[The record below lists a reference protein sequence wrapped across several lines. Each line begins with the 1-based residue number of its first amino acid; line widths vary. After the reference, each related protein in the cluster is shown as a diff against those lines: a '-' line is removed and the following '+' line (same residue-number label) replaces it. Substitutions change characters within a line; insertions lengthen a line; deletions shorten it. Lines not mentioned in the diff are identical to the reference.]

1 MVGGARSRHILLKVT
16 LPPSKQVSSLTS
28 KKFCLQE
35 HGDVSSHQD
44 SYPDFTWPQQRNSQH
59 GNPRRDRCFEQ
70 MDIMACLWSVM
81 PADSSSPRAEWLWS
95 RLSGPVRTLIGALS
109 GLVLQPV
116 CSLCRWAVH
125 QHEEIIHDH
134 LTPHILASD
143 PDIFINTC
151 QIQGFTNLYWIQ
163 VRGSTNQMLKY
174 KSN

>member
-1 MVGGARSRHILLKVT
+1 MVGRARGRHILLKVT
-16 LPPSKQVSSLTS
+16 LPSSKQVSSIAS
-28 KKFCLQE
+28 KKLSVLRNMEKFY
-35 HGDVSSHQD
+35 HTRT
-44 SYPDFTWPQQRNSQH
+44 FTWPQQRNSQH

-81 PADSSSPRAEWLWS
+81 PADSSSPWAEWLWS

-143 PDIFINTC
+143 IFINTC

-163 VRGSTNQMLKY
+163 ARGSTNQMLKY